1 MKPFITGVIRN
12 GCVTTQKPHK
22 RINNVDRLEKAFKML
37 EVKEKE
43 PEGGA
48 IQFVPEIKK
57 KKVKY
62 ITTKF

>member
-1 MKPFITGVIRN
+1 MRPFLTGVVKN
-12 GCVTTQKPHK
+12 GLVSTQPHK
-22 RINNVDRLEKAFKML
+22 RHNNVDRLEKAFKML

-43 PEGGA
+43 PIGGA
-48 IQFVPEIKK
+48 VQFVPEVKK